1 MYMNELLQNEVVPHG
16 GKMRPKIEE
25 SISFILDGKKV
36 VKNVMLY
43 RIITYNKIKEMPVT
57 TVQNIISGLDDS
69 RDAYDEAVLSEE
81 RKFDFHGHLKSLK
94 RVEKKATTKIKFS
107 GPGNEKIADIK
118 ILENGKEITGTRC
131 YSENECKYYEE
142 FSDGSKGFAEFTE
155 DGKKLLHLV
164 ERNGHEQINTLDS
177 NGNVK
182 SMKHKNW
189 LGYDSYDEYIINDS
203 ITYKV
208 SQKGDEKKESVR
220 VTEFSSSGE
229 KLREIYYI
237 VD

>member
-1 MYMNELLQNEVVPHG
+1 MSLFLMYMNELLQNEVVPHG

-57 TVQNIISGLDDS
+57 TVQNIIPGLDDS

-208 SQKGDEKKESVR
+208 SQKGDEKKNLSELRNFLLV
-220 VTEFSSSGE
+220 E
-229 KLREIYYI
+229 KI
-237 VD
+237 

>member
-1 MYMNELLQNEVVPHG
+1 MMSLFLMYMNELLQNEVVPHG

-57 TVQNIISGLDDS
+57 TVQNIIPGLDDS

-208 SQKGDEKKESVR
+208 SQKGDEKKNLSELRNFLLV
-220 VTEFSSSGE
+220 E
-229 KLREIYYI
+229 KI
-237 VD
+237 

>member
-57 TVQNIISGLDDS
+57 TVQNIIPGLDDS

-131 YSENECKYYEE
+131 YSESECKYYEE

-182 SMKHKNW
+182 SMKHKN
-189 LGYDSYDEYIINDS
+189 
-203 ITYKV
+203 
-208 SQKGDEKKESVR
+208 
-220 VTEFSSSGE
+220 
-229 KLREIYYI
+229 
-237 VD
+237 

>member
-1 MYMNELLQNEVVPHG
+1 MSLFLMYMNELLQNEVVPHG

-57 TVQNIISGLDDS
+57 TVQNIIPGLDDS

-208 SQKGDEKKESVR
+208 SQKGDEKKNLSELR
-220 VTEFSSSGE
+220 NFLLLE
-229 KLREIYYI
+229 KN
-237 VD
+237 

>member
-57 TVQNIISGLDDS
+57 TVQNIIPGLDDS

-208 SQKGDEKKESVR
+208 SQKGDEKKNLSELRNFLLV
-220 VTEFSSSGE
+220 E
-229 KLREIYYI
+229 KI
-237 VD
+237 